1 MKLLVDEVV
10 GNSSRGDVR
19 YTVVVE
25 NRGNVNQSEN
35 ACELPWDRLKM
46 SPVSLS
52 IVAFFNFCLS
62 PSFSLLFNP
71 FHLHYSSLRCSHSRS
86 FSFIS
91 RNGFFY
97 ISFVCLHGSFSF
109 CCGDKVYRG
118 SFRKTKSLQ
127 IKEAPSRVN
136 VPVLFKWMASLLR
149 SIVASVDQ
157 LSPRR
162 LLFLSSFL
170 CVLSLLFLDT
180 NQDECVL

>member
-1 MKLLVDEVV
+1 MRLLVDEAA

-19 YTVVVE
+19 YVGVVE

-35 ACELPWDRLKM
+35 ACGLPWDRLEM

-52 IVAFFNFCLS
+52 IVTFFNFCLS
-62 PSFSLLFNP
+62 PPFSLLFNP
-71 FHLHYSSLRCSHSRS
+71 FHLHHSSPRCSHSRS

-91 RNGFFY
+91 RNGSFY
-97 ISFVCLHGSFSF
+97 ISFVCLRGSFSF
-109 CCGDKVYRG
+109 CCGDKVYCG
-118 SFRKTKSLQ
+118 SSKKTKSLQ

-136 VPVLFKWMASLLR
+136 LPVLFEWMTSLLR

-157 LSPRR
+157 LPPRR

-180 NQDECVL
+180 NQDECIL